1 MIGRLPLGQGQATAR
16 AHSEILLAIFYIMR
30 ELYIVLEEEKPTK
43 NALRLKYTECWAAAL
58 GAHRYGP
65 TLCRDLQSLHNG
77 CVPCLSTMKMP
88 LVKVLPILNDS

>member
-43 NALRLKYTECWAAAL
+43 KRTEVEI
-58 GAHRYGP
+58 H
-65 TLCRDLQSLHNG
+65 
-77 CVPCLSTMKMP
+77 
-88 LVKVLPILNDS
+88 